1 LIDLEGTMLGIGR
14 QTDYAL
20 RILLHLACLGENTQ
34 VPVKEIVAKRLLPP
48 AYVRRIVARLA
59 GAGLLRTARGA
70 GGGVRLA
77 RPASEISML
86 DVVRVFEGGIVL
98 NRCVDDPQTC
108 PLTENCPVHLS
119 WTSATEQVESYLD
132 SVRFDQLAAHA
143 NDPIL
148 KVVGGK

>member
-1 LIDLEGTMLGIGR
+1 MQGIGR
-14 QTDYAL
+14 QTDYAS
-20 RILLHLACLGENTQ
+20 RILLHLACLGENRQ
-34 VPVKEIVAKRLLPP
+34 VPVKEIAAKRLLPP

-98 NRCVDDPQTC
+98 NRCVDDPQAC
-108 PLTENCPVHLS
+108 PLTEDCPVHIS
-119 WTSATEQVESYLD
+119 WNSATKQVESYLD

-143 NDPIL
+143 NDPLL